1 VQCPSCRHPDTKVID
16 SRQAHDGAAIRRR
29 RACPECSYRF
39 TTFER
44 VEGATLTVVKSGGRA
59 EPFDRSKIVAGV
71 LAASK
76 GRPIHQTAV
85 EALAEDVEDEV
96 RLDGAETTSSRI
108 GLVVLEHLR
117 RLDRVA
123 YVRFASVY
131 KDFDDAA
138 DFQREVAL
146 LDKLTAPG

>member
-1 VQCPSCRHPDTKVID
+1 M
-16 SRQAHDGAAIRRR
+16 
-29 RACPECSYRF
+29 
-39 TTFER
+39 
-44 VEGATLTVVKSGGRA
+44 
-59 EPFDRSKIVAGV
+59 
-71 LAASK
+71 
-76 GRPIHQTAV
+76 

-146 LDKLTAPG
+146 LDKLTTPG